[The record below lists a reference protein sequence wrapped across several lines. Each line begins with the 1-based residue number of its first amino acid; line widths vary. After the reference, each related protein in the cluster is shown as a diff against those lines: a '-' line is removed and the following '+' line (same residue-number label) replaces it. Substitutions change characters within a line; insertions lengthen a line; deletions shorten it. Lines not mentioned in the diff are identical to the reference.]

1 MTYSLKKDDETL
13 NEMIEYYGIENI
25 PNPEHY
31 PMRFDFIVK
40 SFVHY
45 KKMQEIRETKIQ

>member
-13 NEMIEYYGIENI
+13 NEMIEYFGTDNI

-31 PMRFDFIVK
+31 PLRFEFMVK
-40 SFVHY
+40 TFEHF
-45 KKMQEIRETKIQ
+45 KKMQSLKNQVK